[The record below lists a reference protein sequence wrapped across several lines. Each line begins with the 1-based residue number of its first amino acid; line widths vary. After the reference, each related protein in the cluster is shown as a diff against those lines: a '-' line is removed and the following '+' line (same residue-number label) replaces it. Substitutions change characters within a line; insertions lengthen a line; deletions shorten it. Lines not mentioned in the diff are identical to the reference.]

1 MLGAF
6 PAILV
11 AVVLYSIVALV
22 GGVSHHDM
30 QPWLNSGFTVKMFSG
45 DMWRISIGD
54 LFILAG
60 LGMLFLEVVKATQT
74 TRREILNHAFSMLT
88 FVIALVEFITLR
100 GFGTSVFFFI
110 MVMALFD
117 VVAGYTIS
125 IVTARR
131 DLSVVPP
138 AASHG

>member
-6 PAILV
+6 PTILV
-11 AVVLYSIVALV
+11 AVILYSIVALV

-30 QPWLNSGFTVKMFSG
+30 QIWLNSGFTVKMFSG
-45 DMWRISIGD
+45 DVWRINIGD
-54 LFILAG
+54 LFVLAA
-60 LGMLFLEVVKATQT
+60 LFMLFLEVVKATQT
-74 TRREILNHAFSMLT
+74 TRREILNHAFSMVT
-88 FVIALVEFITLR
+88 FVVALVEFITLH
-100 GFGTSVFFFI
+100 GFATSVFFLI

-138 AASHG
+138 APSH

>member
-6 PAILV
+6 PTILV

-22 GGVSHHDM
+22 GGLSHHDI
-30 QPWLNSGFTVKMFSG
+30 QSWLSDAFQLKMFSG
-45 DMWRISIGD
+45 DLWRISVGD
-54 LFILAG
+54 LFVLAA
-60 LGMLFLEVVKATQT
+60 LAMLFIEVVKATRTSQ
-74 TRREILNHAFSMLT
+74 REILNHAFSMLT
-88 FVIALVEFITLR
+88 FVVALVEFITLH
-100 GFGTSVFFFI
+100 GFATSVFFLI
-110 MVMALFD
+110 MVMTLFD

-138 AASHG
+138 ASTHG